1 WTAAQE
7 NYSSSIEG
15 FEKAG
20 DAQSQASVLSNLAS
34 ISYKRGEWAQ
44 ALESYQESLDLFE
57 KMDDQSGI
65 ACVLSNLGNFYYRRG
80 ERSLAL
86 EHFQRGLSV
95 LKSQRDLE
103 GAMEMQASI
112 DMIKASRGD
121 MLPSV
126 EDYQKQLMKLKEAGD
141 LSGQAEVLGAIG
153 SAYVDRCLWDKA
165 LSAYKDS
172 LELFEQVGEIYSQA
186 ETIFNM
192 ALVHKD
198 KGDLA
203 KAIQLF
209 EMCQKI
215 FQNLNAVPRIA
226 LTMLNLGAILGIKGQ
241 CIDAE
246 KLFCEALK
254 ILEALGAI
262 PDLCEGYLTFAIY
275 QIHLGR
281 PHEARFYLSQAQT
294 LIQSIDYQPLNIQFH
309 NAQGELFL
317 KEGLYIEAESSLEK
331 GLALARRHSNLYEE
345 AKACANLGRLA
356 MAKMDNREAMDKL
369 KLALATFSRIG
380 AMFDVITIYH
390 DLAGLFLGQE
400 DYVRAEETAV
410 LELRYAKLLGYPDLC
425 IKALTDLA
433 DCEAHTGRV
442 REAKSDY
449 AFALRLAR
457 EKSDTVPLST
467 RQSLL
472 CKLIDFLET
481 ARTCDEED
489 ILLGNMR
496 EKLQKGNYGEVLE
509 ELSGPL
515 ECKKTL

>member
-1 WTAAQE
+1 
-7 NYSSSIEG
+7 
-15 FEKAG
+15 
-20 DAQSQASVLSNLAS
+20 
-34 ISYKRGEWAQ
+34 
-44 ALESYQESLDLFE
+44 
-57 KMDDQSGI
+57 
-65 ACVLSNLGNFYYRRG
+65 
-80 ERSLAL
+80 
-86 EHFQRGLSV
+86 
-95 LKSQRDLE
+95 
-103 GAMEMQASI
+103 MQASI

-126 EDYQKQLMKLKEAGD
+126 EDYQKQLMKLEEGGD
-141 LSGQAEVLGAIG
+141 LSGQAEVLGAMG
-153 SAYVDRCLWDKA
+153 SAYADRCQWDKA

-172 LELFEQVGEIYSQA
+172 LVLFEQVGEIYSQA

-203 KAIQLF
+203 RAVQLF
-209 EMCQKI
+209 EMSQKI

-226 LTMLNLGAILGIKGQ
+226 LVMLNLGNILGIKGQ

-246 KLFCEALK
+246 KLFGEALK
-254 ILEALGAI
+254 VLEGLGAI

-275 QIHLGR
+275 QIHQGR
-281 PHEARFYLSQAQT
+281 SLEARFYLSQAQT
-294 LIQSIDYQPLNIQFH
+294 LIRSTDYQPLNIQFH
-309 NAQGELFL
+309 NAQGELYL
-317 KEGLYIEAESSLEK
+317 KEKLFIEAESSFEK
-331 GLALARRHSNLYEE
+331 ALALARRHSNLYEE

-356 MAKMDNREAMDKL
+356 LDKMDNLEAMAKL

-390 DLAGLFLGQE
+390 DLTGLFLGQG
-400 DYVRAEETAV
+400 DYVRAEEMAV
-410 LELRYAKLLGYPDLC
+410 LELRQARLLGYPDLC

-442 REAKSDY
+442 MEAKSDY
-449 AFALRLAR
+449 VFALRLAR
-457 EKSDTVPLST
+457 EESETVPLST
-467 RQSLL
+467 RHSLL

-481 ARTCDEED
+481 ARTCHEED
-489 ILLGNMR
+489 LLLGNMR

-515 ECKKTL
+515 ECKKIG